1 MLPMLVAPALA
12 IALCTFGVGVLMGAI
27 RVLRRGDATPGRAAT
42 LAVVAVGSTGAF
54 LLLATTYPA
63 LLINTLLR
71 ALTPDVALPERP
83 SCAAR
88 PAGDGR
94 ECCRHAVGGDAG
106 TRA

>member
-12 IALCTFGVGVLMGAI
+12 IALCTFGVGVLVGAI
-27 RVLRRGDATPGRAAT
+27 RVLRRGEATPGRAAT

-71 ALTPDVALPERP
+71 ALIPDVALPEGRLCRSTCRRRP
-83 SCAAR
+83 GVLPPRCW
-88 PAGDGR
+88 G
-94 ECCRHAVGGDAG
+94 
-106 TRA
+106 